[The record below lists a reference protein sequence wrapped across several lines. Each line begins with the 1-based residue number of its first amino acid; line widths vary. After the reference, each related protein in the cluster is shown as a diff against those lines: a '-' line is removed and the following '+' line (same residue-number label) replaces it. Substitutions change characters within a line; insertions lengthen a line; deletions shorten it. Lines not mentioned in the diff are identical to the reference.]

1 MLLLFVYSYIPY
13 LDLRLEI
20 IEMIFN
26 CWQTEVAEGLEI
38 AVANTVSL
46 YKMGTVYLFML
57 R

>member
-20 IEMIFN
+20 PEMIFN
-26 CWQTEVAEGLEI
+26 FWQTEVAEGLEI